1 MSTTQSESHV
11 LSKSC
16 QYALRAVVYIAANAT
31 PSHLTGAQEMADSLE
46 IPKHFLSKILQQL
59 TRNQL
64 VSSTKG
70 PNGGFYLSEENERTT
85 IDRIVEIM
93 DGPGLFKAC
102 VLGMP
107 ECSAVH
113 PCPLH
118 FQAVDYRDGL
128 YHKLKRLTIQEL
140 ADVVHKGHVQL

>member
-1 MSTTQSESHV
+1 M

-16 QYALRAVVYIAANAT
+16 QYALRAVVYIAAHST
-31 PSHLTGAQEMADSLE
+31 TTHLVGAQEMADGLD

-59 TRNQL
+59 TRNQ
-64 VSSTKG
+64 VISSTKG
-70 PNGGFYLSEENERTT
+70 PHGGFFLSKENERIT

-102 VLGMP
+102 VLGLP
-107 ECSAVH
+107 QCSSTK

-118 FQAVDYRDGL
+118 FQAVEYRDGL
-128 YHKLKRLTIQEL
+128 YNKLKRLNIKEL
-140 ADVVHKGHVQL
+140 ALVVHQENIKI